1 MLLGAV
7 ECCWMI
13 LGAVDP
19 PLCRFSSA
27 KGVAGQEVRRIK
39 GWRGVTA
46 TVGSMHCVLMPH

>member
-1 MLLGAV
+1 
-7 ECCWMI
+7 MI